1 MLQLLLL
8 ASCAAGQV
16 QLSIQNL
23 LLPSQNFIRQHLL
36 FHIVNAQAE
45 DNGREQLAALA
56 LLAKE
61 ENRLLHR
68 AQQLLFIGENQVEE
82 LAEVLRYAPTA
93 ANVNLIAG
101 NAVLNHVKGAATDA
115 PATVV
120 AQLLV
125 DG

>member
-1 MLQLLLL
+1 M
-8 ASCAAGQV
+8 GD
-16 QLSIQNL
+16 
-23 LLPSQNFIRQHLL
+23 F
-36 FHIVNAQAE
+36 F
-45 DNGREQLAALA
+45 
-56 LLAKE
+56 
-61 ENRLLHR
+61 
-68 AQQLLFIGENQVEE
+68 
-82 LAEVLRYAPTA
+82 APTA